1 LSRKPVPRK
10 RRPRDAAEAR
20 ERLKQFATNLR
31 DVLAKPDEIPLNSDL
46 ATWVADAVDAYTLER
61 QTKRKRRARSMDVA
75 LGLKRPAGRTRGT
88 QSGGLRTAIHIHYL
102 LLWGETWDGIADRY
116 QRDVRSLQR
125 ICTANAEGIME
136 HLMKEFGIRPRRAP
150 KT

>member
-75 LGLKRPAGRTRGT
+75 L
-88 QSGGLRTAIHIHYL
+88 
-102 LLWGETWDGIADRY
+102 
-116 QRDVRSLQR
+116 V
-125 ICTANAEGIME
+125 
-136 HLMKEFGIRPRRAP
+136 
-150 KT
+150 

>member
-1 LSRKPVPRK
+1 MPRK

-75 LGLKRPAGRTRGT
+75 LGLEPPAGRPRGT
-88 QSGGLRTAIHIHYL
+88 QTGRLRTAIHIHYL
-102 LLWGETWDGIADRY
+102 SVWGETWDGIADRY

-125 ICTANAEGIME
+125 ICKANEEGVME
-136 HLMKEFGIRPRRAP
+136 HLMKEFGIKPRRGP
-150 KT
+150 NT